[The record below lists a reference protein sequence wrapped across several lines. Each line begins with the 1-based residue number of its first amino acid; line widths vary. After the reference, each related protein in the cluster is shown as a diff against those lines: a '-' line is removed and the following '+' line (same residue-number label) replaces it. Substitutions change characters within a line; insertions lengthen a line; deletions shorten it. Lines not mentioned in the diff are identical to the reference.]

1 MSPSRGFR
9 LEFSASKA
17 FQREGFLSCNS
28 NELTVNALAFPFP
41 ANNDGDK
48 AI

>member
-1 MSPSRGFR
+1 MSPSRGFQ

-17 FQREGFLSCNS
+17 FQREGFLSCIS
-28 NELTVNALAFPFP
+28 NELTVNALAFP

>member
-17 FQREGFLSCNS
+17 FQREGFLSCIS
-28 NELTVNALAFPFP
+28 NELTVNALAFP